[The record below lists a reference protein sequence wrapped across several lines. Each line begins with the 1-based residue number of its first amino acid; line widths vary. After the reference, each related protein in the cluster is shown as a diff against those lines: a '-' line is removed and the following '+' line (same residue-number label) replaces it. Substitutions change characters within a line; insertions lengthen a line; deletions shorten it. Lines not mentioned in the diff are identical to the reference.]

1 MNPDRI
7 VLSGFFTKMRRVPG
21 NFFSPFT
28 EVPCGAFTALL
39 LSVAAGQPGAL
50 AAEEEL
56 DAGRTSTA
64 EVQCESCDDGLTG
77 DWGGRRRSLAQA
89 GIDINLSNTGD
100 VFFIR
105 QGGTE
110 TATYTNLFSAGFS
123 FDMERLASMDGGSA
137 YLWVVDT
144 RGDDPADVIGSVH
157 APSNIAA
164 ADAFRLLE
172 AWYEQSAYDDRL
184 GVLAGFYAVDSEF
197 DSKYTTSVFISGS
210 FGTGLDLSESGL
222 NGPSIF
228 PVTAFGT
235 RIRYDVSEEVK
246 VRLALLDGVPG
257 KPDDP
262 TATGVLDFS
271 SDQGVF
277 AIGEVDWETRSESSF
292 RRVVLGAWHYTTTFD
307 DLLDTEPGGSPLQRK
322 GSGGFYGFIEGMLVP
337 EQGSPGQGLAG
348 IVRVGVADDDV
359 NQVAGYY
366 GAGLV
371 YRGLFPGR
379 DHDSIGIGFSTAVNG
394 DKYQQAQALAGQ
406 PVTDSE
412 TELVLVYSAS
422 VNTWLQ
428 IQPTFEYIIDPGT
441 DPAADNAFLAGLRI
455 GVLF

>member
-1 MNPDRI
+1 MYQHLWSSISFSNVLRSALFGVLLPVVSSQQCALAEDEGPAPDR
-7 VLSGFFTKMRRVPG
+7 LPDG
-21 NFFSPFT
+21 
-28 EVPCGAFTALL
+28 EA
-39 LSVAAGQPGAL
+39 
-50 AAEEEL
+50 
-56 DAGRTSTA
+56 
-64 EVQCESCDDGLTG
+64 QCEACDIGLTG
-77 DWGGRRRSLAQA
+77 DWGGRRRALAQA
-89 GIDINLSNTGD
+89 GIEIGLGNTGD

-105 QGGTE
+105 QGDTE
-110 TATYTNLFSAGFS
+110 KATYTNLFSADFS
-123 FDMERLASMDGGSA
+123 FDMDKLANIAGGSA

-144 RGDDPADVIGSVH
+144 RGDNPADVIGSIH

-197 DSKYTTSVFISGS
+197 DAKQTTSVFIAGS
-210 FGTGLDLSESGL
+210 FGTGLALSESGL

-228 PVTAFGT
+228 PVTSFGT
-235 RIRYDVSEEVK
+235 RIRYDFSDDVK

-257 KPDDP
+257 DPDDP
-262 TATGVLDFS
+262 KATGVLDFS

-277 AIGEVDWETRSESSF
+277 AIGEVDWEIRSESSF
-292 RRVVLGAWHYTTTFD
+292 RRVVVGAWHYTSTFD
-307 DLLDTEPGGSPLQRK
+307 DVLDTAPDGSPVQRK

-337 EQGSPGQGLAG
+337 EPGSPGQGLAG

-359 NQVAGYY
+359 NQVVGYY

-371 YRGLFPGR
+371 YRGLFPRR

-394 DKYQQAQALAGQ
+394 DKYKQAQVLAGQ
-406 PVTDSE
+406 PVSDSE
-412 TELVLVYSAS
+412 TELVLVYAAS
-422 VNTWLQ
+422 VSRWLQ
-428 IQPTFEYIIDPGT
+428 LQPTIEYIIDPGT
-441 DPAADNAFLAGLRI
+441 DPSADNALLLGLRV

>member
-1 MNPDRI
+1 MKRDPCLFFPLPT
-7 VLSGFFTKMRRVPG
+7 VLRGV
-21 NFFSPFT
+21 
-28 EVPCGAFTALL
+28 VLALL
-39 LSVAAGQPGAL
+39 LSIFSARQCVL
-50 AAEEEL
+50 AAEEAA
-56 DAGRTSTA
+56 DSVRAPTG
-64 EVQCESCDDGLTG
+64 EVQCEPCDDGLTG

-89 GIDINLSNTGD
+89 GIEINLSNTGD

-105 QGGTE
+105 QGDNE
-110 TATYTNLFSAGFS
+110 DATYTNLFSADFS
-123 FDMERLASMDGGSA
+123 FDLEKLANMDGASA

-144 RGDDPADVIGSVH
+144 RGDDPADVTGSIH

-164 ADAFRLLE
+164 AGAFRLLE
-172 AWYEQSAYDDRL
+172 AWVEQSADDDRF

-197 DSKYTTSVFISGS
+197 DAKRTTSVFISGS
-210 FGTGLDLSESGL
+210 FGTGLALSESGL

-228 PVTAFGT
+228 PVTSFGT
-235 RIRYDVSEEVK
+235 RIRYDVSEQVTT
-246 VRLALLDGVPG
+246 RLALLDGVPG

-262 TATGVLDFS
+262 TATGVFDFS

-292 RRVVLGAWHYTTTFD
+292 RRVVLGAWHYTTIFD
-307 DLLDTEPGGSPLQRK
+307 DLLDTEPDGSPVQRK
-322 GSGGFYGFIEGMLVP
+322 GSSGIYGFIEGMIVP

-348 IVRVGVADDDV
+348 VVRVGVADDDV

-366 GAGLV
+366 GAGLA

-394 DKYQQAQALAGQ
+394 DKYKQAQALAGA

-412 TELVLVYSAS
+412 TEVVLVYSAR
-422 VNTWLQ
+422 VNRWLQ
-428 IQPTFEYIIDPGT
+428 VQPTIEYLIDPGT
-441 DPAADNAFLAGLRI
+441 DPAADNALLAGLRI
-455 GVLF
+455 GVAF

>member
-1 MNPDRI
+1 MKRTAGTF
-7 VLSGFFTKMRRVPG
+7 L
-21 NFFSPFT
+21 PFT
-28 EVPCGAFTALL
+28 EVLSGVFLALL
-39 LSVAAGQPGAL
+39 LSVASAQQCAW
-50 AAEEEL
+50 AA
-56 DAGRTSTA
+56 D
-64 EVQCESCDDGLTG
+64 EVSDSDRLPTDEAQCEACDIGLTG
-77 DWGGRRRSLAQA
+77 DWSGRRRALAQA

-100 VFFIR
+100 MFFIR
-105 QGGTE
+105 QGGTDK
-110 TATYTNLFSAGFS
+110 ATYTNLFSADFS
-123 FDMERLASMDGGSA
+123 FDMEKLANIAGGSA

-144 RGDDPADVIGSVH
+144 RGDNPADVIGSIH

-172 AWYEQSAYDDRL
+172 AWYEQTAHDDRL
-184 GVLAGFYAVDSEF
+184 GILAGFYAVDSEF
-197 DSKYTTSVFISGS
+197 DSKRTTSIFIAGS

-228 PVTAFGT
+228 PVTSFGT
-235 RIRYDVSEEVK
+235 RIRYEISEQVK

-292 RRVVLGAWHYTTTFD
+292 RRAVVGAWHYTTTFD
-307 DLLDTEPGGSPLQRK
+307 DLLDTEPDGSPVQRR

-366 GAGLV
+366 GAGLA

-394 DKYQQAQALAGQ
+394 DKYKQAQALAGQ
-406 PVTDSE
+406 PVSDSE

-422 VNTWLQ
+422 VNPWLQ
-428 IQPTFEYIIDPGT
+428 VQPTIEYIVDPGT
-441 DPAADNAFLAGLRI
+441 DPAADNAFLAGLR
-455 GVLF
+455 VAVVF